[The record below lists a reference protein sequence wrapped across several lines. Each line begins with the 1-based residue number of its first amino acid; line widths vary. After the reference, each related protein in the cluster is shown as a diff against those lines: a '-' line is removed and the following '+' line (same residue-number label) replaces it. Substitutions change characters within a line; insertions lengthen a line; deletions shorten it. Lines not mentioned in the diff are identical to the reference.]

1 MLNAVFISFVFDYL
15 QRGWLFV
22 ISSRFAEV
30 WHAWVKDH
38 WGSGP
43 LGELTKTFRTL
54 GPHGVY
60 AININ
65 IIFILYFFIQQM
77 YSRPLALYIFIIFV
91 CLP

>member
-43 LGELTKTFRTL
+43 LGKLTKTFRTL

-65 IIFILYFFIQQM
+65 KMFILYIKCTVDPWP
-77 YSRPLALYIFIIFV
+77 YTYL
-91 CLP
+91 